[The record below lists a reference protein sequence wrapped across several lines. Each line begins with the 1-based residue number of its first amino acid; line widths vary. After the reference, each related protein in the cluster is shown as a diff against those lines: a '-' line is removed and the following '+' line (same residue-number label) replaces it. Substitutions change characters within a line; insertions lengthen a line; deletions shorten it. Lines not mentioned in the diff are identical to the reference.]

1 MKKLEAR
8 LKSVRKDLLYR
19 VQSKP
24 IFFIVIL
31 QNSREVV
38 IIAQLKLDL
47 VQIKKIVYLKKS
59 SRDCCFNSVIERVG
73 VCTIKCTLKHQKF

>member
-38 IIAQLKLDL
+38 KIAQLKLDH
-47 VQIKKIVYLKKS
+47 VQIKKNCLSKK
-59 SRDCCFNSVIERVG
+59 V
-73 VCTIKCTLKHQKF
+73 